1 MMCRMIAFSSENE
14 IGVKPFFERLKE
26 MAKEGKKS
34 PHLDGWGIFCVSG
47 NQVVYLRSE
56 KPIFESEIPD
66 LKAKLC
72 ILHARKASPGTRKS
86 VISTHPFL
94 FLRNGKIHA
103 FAHNG
108 SLEVSK
114 EELERTVTGVDT
126 ELMMEFLSSGDMKD
140 LMRKFSG
147 PSLTFLMSDGKSL
160 WTFRYCRRECDYYTL
175 FLEEKEG
182 LIVVSSEGNG
192 RELESGELVMMEDGR
207 ILEDTE
213 LAVSGR

>member
-1 MMCRMIAFSSENE
+1 MMCRMIAFSSEDE
-14 IGVKPFFERLKE
+14 IDVKPFFERLKK
-26 MAKEGKKS
+26 MAREGKRS
-34 PHLDGWGIFCVSG
+34 PHPDGWGIFCVSG
-47 NQVVYLRSE
+47 NQVVYLRNE
-56 KPIFESEIPD
+56 KPIFESEIPG

-126 ELMMEFLSSGDMKD
+126 ELMMEFLSSGDIED
-140 LMRKFSG
+140 LIEKFSG
-147 PSLTFLMSDGKSL
+147 PSLTFLMSDGESL
-160 WTFRYCRRECDYYTL
+160 WAFRYCRKECDYYTL

-192 RELESGELVMMEDGR
+192 RELDNGEIVVVAGGEIRSTTKCDIR
-207 ILEDTE
+207 C
-213 LAVSGR
+213 